1 MIRFIREG
9 AFENDHQI
17 PKSDSSMEVSDA
29 APCNSKRRRLD
40 QPESRYHDQA
50 SFIFRC
56 CSKLEDGVSINCRI
70 GPRRIGGG
78 GGGGGR
84 RINGGPKWALHYA
97 RVSTRLRGG
106 RSANHNL

>member
-29 APCNSKRRRLD
+29 APYNSKRRRLD

-56 CSKLEDGVSINCRI
+56 CSKLE

-78 GGGGGR
+78 GGR
-84 RINGGPKWALHYA
+84 RISGGPKWALHYA
-97 RVSTRLRGG
+97 RMSTRLRGG